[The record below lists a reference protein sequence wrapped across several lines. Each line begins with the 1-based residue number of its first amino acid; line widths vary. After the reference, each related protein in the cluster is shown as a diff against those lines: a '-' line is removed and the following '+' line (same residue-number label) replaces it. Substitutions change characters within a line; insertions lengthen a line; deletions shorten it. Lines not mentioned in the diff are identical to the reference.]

1 MNVSMNVYDE
11 MKNSKD
17 FVYKIKNKYY
27 VIGWGVFL
35 NCTSDIKYLYNNFLE
50 NVEKVK
56 FEIETKNP
64 RSQIFD
70 KCLESFKILIDSIL
84 KKEYG
89 FSNEY
94 KKDLL
99 LLNERLNEKEKIAIT
114 NQRNLFIFFLS
125 LVDYEKIGVL
135 SFDDWYKIKNLK

>member
-35 NCTSDIKYLYNNFLE
+35 NCTSDIKDLYNNFLE